1 MSDIFDKSSESQ
13 IRFTHSAKQTE
24 STAMAVGCFNHYTEI
39 TVKNSNKSKFN

>member
-13 IRFTHSAKQTE
+13 IRFAHSAKQTE
-24 STAMAVGCFNHYTEI
+24 STSMAVGCSKHYTEI